1 MIKDLAKFM
10 AGGSAGSLLTAYLF
24 QKKHERE
31 KSANDR
37 NKLYLDLV
45 SFWLSNKNAGKSMSN
60 YLLENDIR
68 NIAIY
73 GMGTMGELFYEE
85 IENTDIAVEYFIDKS
100 AGPSS
105 VGANNIPV
113 IKLNELKNHAGLDA
127 VIVTPV
133 CYFDSIAA
141 DIEELDSDIKIIS
154 LEELIYNMQ

>member
-1 MIKDLAKFM
+1 MIKGLVKFI
-10 AGGSAGSLLTAYLF
+10 AGSGAGSLLTAYLF

-100 AGPSS
+100 AGSSS